1 MGTTNKQGAGS
12 ALPGVVPS
20 GSINNAEAATMPARS
35 IKVNATNAAAAPTD
49 EQLAANEILKG
60 NAAGNALEKVVALP
74 EANLPSLA
82 DGKIWVGDAEDRPAA
97 VTPAGIVTVDSDGTT
112 HVNVAQGKVIVGD
125 ENGEGQA
132 VTPIAPLDA
141 AFPDSAISSKII
153 KDLGALAVTDFYLT
167 GDVSDG
173 ETVATVQIGRASC
186 WGRV

>member
-1 MGTTNKQGAGS
+1 M
-12 ALPGVVPS
+12 
-20 GSINNAEAATMPARS
+20 
-35 IKVNATNAAAAPTD
+35 
-49 EQLAANEILKG
+49 
-60 NAAGNALEKVVALP
+60 
-74 EANLPSLA
+74 
-82 DGKIWVGDAEDRPAA
+82 
-97 VTPAGIVTVDSDGTT
+97 DSDGTT

-173 ETVATVQIGRASC
+173 ETVATVRDGVTRTYEFNDTEIGRAS
-186 WGRV
+186 WGGTV